1 MQPWLVP
8 VKIEGTEV
16 VQFTDGY
23 YGKTTLMDK
32 DGQPKSS
39 AKRILPK
46 SSAKRILQAVVAI
59 SEGQAEKVLIVTWK
73 HLAEY
78 LIEEQKSG
86 RMDQAIAIAWFSGI
100 EGVNQYESREVAI
113 IIGTPSV
120 SVDNVVEMAYA
131 LWASDPIG
139 YKTVSY
145 LAAVPLL

>member
-1 MQPWLVP
+1 M
-8 VKIEGTEV
+8 KMEGTEV

-23 YGKTTLMDK
+23 YSKTTLMDK
-32 DGQPKSS
+32 DGQ
-39 AKRILPK
+39 PK

-86 RMDQAIAIAWFSGI
+86 RMNQAIAIAWFSGI

-139 YKTVSY
+139 YKTASY

>member
-1 MQPWLVP
+1 M
-8 VKIEGTEV
+8 ERTEV

-32 DGQPKSS
+32 DGQ
-39 AKRILPK
+39 PK

-86 RMDQAIAIAWFSGI
+86 QMDQAIAIAWFSGI
-100 EGVNQYESREVAI
+100 EGVNQYESREVPM

-131 LWASDPIG
+131 LWASDP
-139 YKTVSY
+139 
-145 LAAVPLL
+145 VPLDTRQHHVWR